1 MSKLSYTCPICSK
14 KTFEKSHFDLGEKR
28 FLTLEC
34 SHVVVESKIKVSTLN
49 EITLKDSRKLYPFQ
63 VEGVR
68 FAENSNFKCLIADEM
83 GLGKTVQAVGSAF
96 LHFEDLQPFLI
107 IVKASLTYQWLKE
120 FVSGTGNPLV
130 QVLDSKTPVIP
141 GFKAYICS
149 FDSLPARKKRGQKPK
164 SAEELFE
171 NDEYEKTG
179 GLLEKILPLKIKTL
193 IIDEAQ
199 MIKNHSSSR
208 TNAVREIA
216 RSETVKHII
225 ALSGTPIKNNASEY
239 FPILNL
245 LRPEIFYNR
254 DRFIASWVDQ
264 YWTGTNYRAGGIR
277 SNRLDDWDK
286 LTKDFIIRRKRDEV
300 LPDLPKIQRDYKFYP
315 MSDEVKKAYNKKVK
329 VLSDFMD
336 ENEGQLGSFKT
347 QAELIGHLQ
356 ILRHITGLA
365 KIEPVLDYINEYIEG
380 DREDTKI
387 TVFHHHKDVGEILYQ
402 KLNELYPNKV
412 IRMTAADDSE
422 VRMSKIEEFRTS
434 KSILVAPTL
443 ACGEGINLQFCSHAI
458 LMEREWNPANEEQ
471 AEGRFSR
478 IGSVSSSVLVNYP
491 TATGTID
498 EFFAELVEQ
507 KRAAVTQSLDKV
519 ETDWVE
525 SDIMRELAKVVIKK
539 WRM

>member
-1 MSKLSYTCPICSK
+1 MSKLSYSCPICSK
-14 KTFEKSHFDLGEKR
+14 KTFEKSHFDLANKR

-34 SHVVVESKIKVSTLN
+34 SHTVVESKLQVSTLN
-49 EITLKDSRKLYPFQ
+49 EITLKDGRKLYPFQ

-68 FAENSNFKCLIADEM
+68 FAENSNFKCLITDEM
-83 GLGKTVQAVGSAF
+83 GLGKTVQAVGSAL
-96 LHFEDLQPFLI
+96 LHFNDLKPFLI

-120 FVSGTGNPLV
+120 FVAGTGNPLV
-130 QVLDSKTPVIP
+130 QILSSKDNPIP
-141 GFKAYICS
+141 GMSAYICS
-149 FDSLPARKKRGQKPK
+149 FDSIPARKKRGQKTK
-164 SAEELFE
+164 SAQELFE

-179 GLLEKILPLKIKTL
+179 GLIEKIKPLGIKTL

-199 MIKNHSSSR
+199 MIKNHGSSR
-208 TNAVREIA
+208 TNAIREIA

-225 ALSGTPIKNNASEY
+225 ALSGTPIKNNATEY

-254 DRFIASWVDQ
+254 DRFIFSWVEQ
-264 YWTGTNYRAGGIR
+264 YWTGTNYRAGGI
-277 SNRLDDWDK
+277 NRRLLQEWDN
-286 LTKDFIIRRKRDEV
+286 LTKDFIIRRTREEV

-315 MSDEVKKAYNKKVK
+315 MSDEVKKAYSKKVK
-329 VLSDFMD
+329 LLSDFMD
-336 ENEGQLGSFKT
+336 ENEDSLGSFKS

-365 KIEPVLDYINEYIEG
+365 KIEPVIDYVNEYLEG
-380 DREDTKI
+380 NEDTKI
-387 TVFHHHKDVGEILYQ
+387 TIFHHHKDVGEILYQ
-402 KLNELYPNKV
+402 KLNELYPSKV
-412 IRMTAADDSE
+412 IRMTSSDDSE
-422 VRMSKIEEFRTS
+422 TRMNKIEEFKSS
-434 KSILVAPTL
+434 KSVLIAPTL

-478 IGSVSSSVLVNYP
+478 IGSTSSSVLVNYP

-507 KRAAVTQSLDKV
+507 KRSAITQTLDK
-519 ETDWVE
+519 EESNWNE
-525 SDIMRELAKVVIKK
+525 SDIMRELAKVVVKK
-539 WRM
+539 WKI

>member
-1 MSKLSYTCPICSK
+1 MSKLSYTCPVCQK
-14 KTFEKSHFDLGEKR
+14 KTYELSHYDLGEKR

-49 EITLKDSRKLYPFQ
+49 EITLHDKRSLYPFQ
-63 VEGVR
+63 VQGVR

-83 GLGKTVQAVGSAF
+83 GLGKTVQAVASAF
-96 LHFEDLQPFLI
+96 LHFEELKPFLI
-107 IVKASLTYQWLKE
+107 VVKASLTYQWLKE
-120 FVSGTGNPLV
+120 FVSGTGNPKV
-130 QVLDSKTPVIP
+130 QILDSKTPVIP
-141 GFKAYICS
+141 NFDAYICS
-149 FDSLPARKKRGQKPK
+149 FDSLPPRKKRGQKPK
-164 SAEELFE
+164 TAAELFE

-179 GLLEKILPLKIKTL
+179 GLIDKVAPLGIKTL

-208 TNAVREIA
+208 TNALREIA
-216 RSETVKHII
+216 RSESVKHII
-225 ALSGTPIKNNASEY
+225 ALSGTPIKNNATEY

-245 LRPEIFYNR
+245 LRPEVFYNR
-254 DRFIASWVDQ
+254 DRFISQWVEQ
-264 YWTGTNYRAGGIR
+264 YWTGTNYRAGGI
-277 SNRLDDWDK
+277 SKRLLEQWEA
-286 LTKDFIIRRKRDEV
+286 LTKDFIIRRSRDEV

-315 MSDEVKKAYNKKVK
+315 MSQEVKQAYNKKVK
-329 VLSDFMD
+329 ALSDFMD
-336 ENEGQLGSFKT
+336 ENEDQLSSFKT

-365 KIEPVLDYINEYIEG
+365 KIEPVVDYVNEFLEG
-380 DREDTKI
+380 DSEEKI
-387 TVFHHHKDVGEILYQ
+387 TIFHHHKDVGEILFR
-402 KLNELYPNKV
+402 KLSELFPELV
-412 IRMTAADDSE
+412 LRMTAEDNSE
-422 VRMSKIEEFRTS
+422 VRMKKIEEFKTS
-434 KSILVAPTL
+434 KRILIAPTL

-478 IGSVSSSVLVNYP
+478 IGSVSSSVLINYP

-507 KRAAVTQSLDKV
+507 KRAAVTQTLDGV
-519 ETDWVE
+519 EADWNE
-525 SDIMRELAKVVIKK
+525 SDIMRELARVVVKK